1 MKFLCSITIIVV
13 IILVGCTV
21 FAVQNIQDTTR
32 LSLSAKIHFLNWY
45 DEDGDCS
52 DKSVKCEEYFETVH
66 HLPCY
71 FVYGDRDSG
80 TDDWAAHMWNIVM
93 IDGIPFEFESTIL
106 VFEKVSEEYTVQTMQ
121 EGFYVD
127 GVEYEKSQEL
137 DNWRELI

>member
-1 MKFLCSITIIVV
+1 MLVV
-13 IILVGCTV
+13 TSFFV
-21 FAVQNIQDTTR
+21 FFNTANIFP

-52 DKSVKCEEYFETVH
+52 DKSIKCEEYFETVH

-93 IDGIPFEFESTIL
+93 IDGVPYEFESITL
-106 VFEKVSEEYTVQTMQ
+106 EFRKMSEKCTVQTMQ

-127 GVEYEKSQEL
+127 GVGYEKSQKL
-137 DNWRELI
+137 DNWEEIKI